1 MTLLQPVVF
10 IPRVISIHTPTRGV
24 THKANQFACN
34 ICHFNPHSYK
44 GSDFSHLMQSLS
56 FQAISIHTLTRGVTK
71 SGDCIVIQL
80 LNFNPHSRKG
90 SDIFIFWFSAF
101 RFWFQSTLPQREWQ
115 KTLLLLMPCG
125 TFQSTLPQRE
135 WQIGPFMINY
145 ISDFNPHSRKGSD
158 TPLF

>member
-80 LNFNPHSRKG
+80 LNFNPHSHKG
-90 SDIFIFWFSAF
+90 SDFVRRYCIAFSLISIHTPTKGVTCSTDQNLRCAL
-101 RFWFQSTLPQREWQ
+101 FQSTLPQRE
-115 KTLLLLMPCG
+115 
-125 TFQSTLPQRE
+125 
-135 WQIGPFMINY
+135 
-145 ISDFNPHSRKGSD
+145 
-158 TPLF
+158 